1 MPMAPLGRAKNVLLP
16 VQKCWPAV
24 KKSAV
29 QDFMCPRL
37 LSLVHG
43 QVGWVPRL
51 PAAGAG
57 RKADPAIIA
66 AFPGSPALSAGSFT
80 LIHEFQQVL
89 SEYPRTSREA
99 EVFWG
104 IRSLSPFPPVSSIS
118 PSNTASAPGETTSK
132 SREDD

>member
-57 RKADPAIIA
+57 RKADPVIIA
-66 AFPGSPALSAGSFT
+66 AFPGSPA
-80 LIHEFQQVL
+80 V
-89 SEYPRTSREA
+89 
-99 EVFWG
+99 
-104 IRSLSPFPPVSSIS
+104 PV
-118 PSNTASAPGETTSK
+118 PS
-132 SREDD
+132 